1 MRWVAWAAAL
11 PLVARAGTI
20 TADEARCIVDGKTT
34 IFFGDS
40 LTRFCYYE
48 FNTFLSTG
56 AVRDHELGASSG
68 DGRWS
73 DDYDDWEEWTEEG
86 ICGAGGKHRRRIWMD
101 LDETTRTEF
110 YFINN
115 VWYAEEDMDKDGDTS
130 LADVAE
136 VAKDAADVVEVL
148 DNLLAFDDDVVG
160 IYRTTAC
167 CGESHFGDN
176 YNSLGTV
183 TDGWVPAI
191 EAQNAKATAM
201 MEAAGVPVVDVYPFY
216 NISSV
221 DDYTFDSRHATVATC
236 HVWTEMILRA
246 IDRAQGTGC
255 VADLGADY
263 VPEFV
268 FDRWPSPGP
277 TPAPSAPTYAPSPA
291 PSYMPSASPPTY
303 RPTASPSAPCVDD
316 VRWAKVG
323 TPRKD
328 CAWVAEYPGLRC
340 DVVGANATA
349 HEACRAACGCSSP
362 PSPAPAGRRRRRR
375 PPRRRADGALTA
387 APTAAD
393 DRRARGGAHGR
404 ARGGRDVAD
413 GGAAPSPTAA
423 PLASPTARR
432 PPRRASLLRRP
443 RRRSRRRPRR
453 RSRRRPPLRSRRRR
467 RRRPGRRSPPPA
479 QCPRTCFEETCDA
492 WATKGSSCADLAY
505 WGCDCAGCVCA
516 LDGTDGDATVV
527 DKKQGAAPAP
537 TAAAASSWSVESLES
552 GGATRY
558 YWVYA
563 PDAADYTGMM
573 LFFHGAGGGANVRRD
588 YRVAEMADA
597 YGFVGVVPVGSPGDD
612 DEDGKGDDDYG
623 YHWNVDV
630 ADGVDDVSFV
640 HAVVAAV
647 AEDYAVAADRPV
659 IALGFSNGAGMSELL
674 GCHSSYDLWVAHLGV
689 HYRAESDWPSTCQ
702 SKYSDCPEW
711 NAVGSEDWF
720 LDTIG
725 TDGVLAQFEASRDAA
740 GCPEEAASRDG
751 ECYEYAS
758 CPSLGR
764 LCVWDGVGHAITDA
778 TTEAAWTYLTGGG
791 ACASATA
798 APSSLPGSKKSSDA
812 ADAAS
817 LGAESLYALAAV
829 LALLILAAVAYRL
842 SRTKDSAPFA
852 PPSPPPLPV
861 EDVAAVA
868 VREFA
873 VEFDDTPTKACKKAF
888 LGDDADAPAETPAA
902 ACLGEPLDTQ
912 VTTGSEI
919 HPAEPA
925 SPGVAGW
932 AKTLELGDGD
942 APEEPAGGRALDAAL
957 ERASS
962 LGDLDPEAPE
972 GDAEAADGRDI
983 AGDVAKALLDEE
995 AAAD

>member
-136 VAKDAADVVEVL
+136 VAKDAADVVVYNMGWWQLKDCWEDYMCGAEGFDETCAAWYEGMMQEVL

-303 RPTASPSAPCVDD
+303 PPTASPSAPCVDD

-328 CAWVAEYPGLRC
+328 CA
-340 DVVGANATA
+340 
-349 HEACRAACGCSSP
+349 
-362 PSPAPAGRRRRRR
+362 
-375 PPRRRADGALTA
+375 
-387 APTAAD
+387 
-393 DRRARGGAHGR
+393 
-404 ARGGRDVAD
+404 
-413 GGAAPSPTAA
+413 
-423 PLASPTARR
+423 
-432 PPRRASLLRRP
+432 
-443 RRRSRRRPRR
+443 
-453 RSRRRPPLRSRRRR
+453 
-467 RRRPGRRSPPPA
+467 
-479 QCPRTCFEETCDA
+479 
-492 WATKGSSCADLAY
+492 SCADLAY

-612 DEDGKGDDDYG
+612 DEDGKGDDDVWSSWDGDKRRRLAGDSTEYG

-791 ACASATA
+791 ACAPTTA

-942 APEEPAGGRALDAAL
+942 APEEPAGVPDAWHRTCEEEAASPVEDAQRALDAAL

-972 GDAEAADGRDI
+972 GDAEAADARDI

>member
-136 VAKDAADVVEVL
+136 VAKDAADVVVYNMGWWQLKDCWEDYMCGAEGFDETCAAWYEGMMQEVL

-268 FDRWPSPGP
+268 FDRWPSPG
-277 TPAPSAPTYAPSPA
+277 ADARARA
-291 PSYMPSASPPTY
+291 
-303 RPTASPSAPCVDD
+303 
-316 VRWAKVG
+316 
-323 TPRKD
+323 
-328 CAWVAEYPGLRC
+328 
-340 DVVGANATA
+340 VGADL
-349 HEACRAACGCSSP
+349 RAVARAVLHAERVAADL
-362 PSPAPAGRRRRRR
+362 PADGVALGALRRRR
-375 PPRRRADGALTA
+375 AL
-387 APTAAD
+387 
-393 DRRARGGAHGR
+393 GQ
-404 ARGGRDVAD
+404 GRD
-413 GGAAPSPTAA
+413 AAE
-423 PLASPTARR
+423 R
-432 PPRRASLLRRP
+432 LR
-443 RRRSRRRPRR
+443 
-453 RSRRRPPLRSRRRR
+453 
-467 RRRPGRRSPPPA
+467 
-479 QCPRTCFEETCDA
+479 
-492 WATKGSSCADLAY
+492 GSSCADLAY

-537 TAAAASSWSVESLES
+537 TAAAASSC
-552 GGATRY
+552 
-558 YWVYA
+558 
-563 PDAADYTGMM
+563 
-573 LFFHGAGGGANVRRD
+573 
-588 YRVAEMADA
+588 
-597 YGFVGVVPVGSPGDD
+597 PGDD
-612 DEDGKGDDDYG
+612 DEDGKGDDDVWSSWDGDKRRRLAGDSTEYG

-674 GCHSSYDLWVAHLGV
+674 GCHSSYDLW
-689 HYRAESDWPSTCQ
+689 

-791 ACASATA
+791 ACAPTTA

-842 SRTKDSAPFA
+842 SRTRDSAPFA

-942 APEEPAGGRALDAAL
+942 APEEPAGVPDAWHRTCEEEAASPVEDAQRALDAAL

-972 GDAEAADGRDI
+972 GDAEAADARDI